1 MPILKEDYEACFK
14 EGFRLG
20 SRLTRSKMCYY
31 NARTAES
38 LGDKEMAQLERKSG
52 AEWSALAKNCGR
64 KFTPIAAHGPHQ
76 SVFAMGDAE
85 KVIHDTTEPFKR
97 RA

>member
-1 MPILKEDYEACFK
+1 MILKEDYEACFK

-20 SRLTRSKMCYY
+20 FRLTRSKMCYY
-31 NARTAES
+31 NARNAEG

-64 KFTPIAAHGPHQ
+64 KFTPIAAHEPNQ
-76 SVFAMGDAE
+76 PMLDIGDAE
-85 KVIHDTTEPFKR
+85 KLIHDTTEPFKR